1 MTTALPAATTA
12 VASTATQGDVK
23 NWITGVHDYLAGLL
37 GTDGTTATAKTTL
50 GVVSGVSS
58 FNTRTGAISL
68 TSGDVTGALG
78 YTPPTS
84 AVPLNVG
91 IGVGCFFS
99 ISDNGT
105 VATAAQNYSAG
116 QSYAISGMGTCYC
129 SRVCSIGNP
138 NPWLYSFQR
147 IA

>member
-37 GTDGTTATAKTTL
+37 GTDGTTTTAKTTL

-99 ISDNGT
+99 ITDNGNIT
-105 VATAAQNYSAG
+105 TTQNYSAG
-116 QSYAISGMGTCYC
+116 QNYAISGMGTCYC
-129 SRVCSIGNP
+129 SRVCQVGASA
-138 NPWLYSFQR
+138 WSYSFQR

>member
-99 ISDNGT
+99 ITDNGNIT
-105 VATAAQNYSAG
+105 TTQNYSAG
-116 QSYAISGMGTCYC
+116 QNYAISGMGTCYC
-129 SRVCSIGNP
+129 SRVCQVGASA
-138 NPWLYSFQR
+138 WSYSFQR

>member
-78 YTPPTS
+78 YTPPTNV
-84 AVPLNVG
+84 VPLNVG

-99 ISDNGT
+99 ISDTGNG
-105 VATAAQNYSAG
+105 VGSQSYPAG
-116 QSYAISGMGTCYC
+116 VNYAISGMGTCYC
-129 SRVCSIGNP
+129 SRVSGIGSP
-138 NPWLYSFQR
+138 TVWLYSFQR